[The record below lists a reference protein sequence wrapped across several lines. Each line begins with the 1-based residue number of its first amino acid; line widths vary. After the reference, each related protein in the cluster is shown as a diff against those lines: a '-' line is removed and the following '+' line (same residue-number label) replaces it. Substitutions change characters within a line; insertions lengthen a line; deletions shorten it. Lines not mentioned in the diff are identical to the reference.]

1 MKALIVVVGLL
12 LLLGAV
18 DWADAQNQ
26 PGSAEV
32 KRVTGRVEVLKKG
45 QTQWLPVVLGAKLVE
60 GDDVRAFSG
69 ASAELQLPDGSTLLV
84 AENSRIVLTKLDF
97 DQTNQSRVVL
107 VHLAVGKVIASL
119 TQGALTL
126 VRARQSNFAITTPT
140 SVAAARGTQYEVLTD
155 AGQTRVAVLAED
167 QKTTPAPW
175 RQGSYVE
182 CIPLGQPFQRTTV
195 LAGYVSLE
203 CGPPTSILAFPDVGT
218 LRWTPVDPSAVAGVI
233 ASPAVTAPPLT
244 QTLNMIGQG
253 IAPQQVLF
261 LTVSPDPPPTPL
273 AIRPTTFAADTS
285 VTVSASGTGIVVS
298 GF

>member
-1 MKALIVVVGLL
+1 
-12 LLLGAV
+12 
-18 DWADAQNQ
+18 
-26 PGSAEV
+26 
-32 KRVTGRVEVLKKG
+32 
-45 QTQWLPVVLGAKLVE
+45 VVLGAKLVE

-84 AENSRIVLTKLDF
+84 AENSRIVMTKLDF

-107 VHLAVGKVIASL
+107 VHLAVGKVIATL

-167 QKTTPAPW
+167 QKAAPAPW

-195 LAGYVSLE
+195 LAGYVSVE
-203 CGPPTSILAFPDVGT
+203 CGPPSSVSLYPDIGT

-233 ASPAVTAPPLT
+233 AAPAVTAPPLT
-244 QTLNMIGQG
+244 QTLTMIGQG
-253 IAPQQVLF
+253 VAPQQVLF
-261 LTVSPDPPPTPL
+261 LTVSPDPPVPAP
-273 AIRPTTFAADTS
+273 AIRPSTLGQDTS
-285 VTVSASGTGIVVS
+285 LAVSQSGPGVVVS